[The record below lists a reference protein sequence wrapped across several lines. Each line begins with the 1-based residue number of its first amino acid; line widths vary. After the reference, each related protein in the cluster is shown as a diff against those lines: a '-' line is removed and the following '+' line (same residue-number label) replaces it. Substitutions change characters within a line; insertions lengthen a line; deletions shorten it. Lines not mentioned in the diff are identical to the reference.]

1 MLKAVK
7 NYHYNKKKKLQDR
20 GIRHLEE
27 YVFDAFMPVFC
38 VLTMEIFKG
47 VIPCVMDE
55 GVRVH
60 GAAHEEF
67 VCEVVDEL
75 TDRDYND
82 SDWVTDNDSVMSD
95 DGESDK

>member
-7 NYHYNKKKKLQDR
+7 NYHYNKKQKTLQHW
-20 GIRHLEE
+20 GIRHLKE
-27 YVFDAFMPVFC
+27 YVFDASMPVFC
-38 VLTMEIFKG
+38 VLTMEIFQG
-47 VIPCVMDE
+47 VIPCVTDE

-75 TDRDYND
+75 ADWDYLK
-82 SDWVTDNDSVMSD
+82 VSV
-95 DGESDK
+95 KV